1 MPRNYKKKNMVRGEP
16 QRPDMSLRGQIW
28 TSEAP
33 GAGQTDKWTN
43 G

>member
-16 QRPDMSLRGQIW
+16 QRPDMSLRGQSW

-33 GAGQTDKWTN
+33 GVGQTDEWTN